1 MKEYRGCSLSKN
13 PHQNYRNSLKMHGK
27 NYDFFGCEKDFAVQN
42 QQIIDII
49 KAVIN
54 SKSYSLLQFPFL
66 LTISVQEWEYEKELF
81 IEAEREKTLKKGAK

>member
-1 MKEYRGCSLSKN
+1 
-13 PHQNYRNSLKMHGK
+13 MHGK
-27 NYDFFGCEKDFAVQN
+27 NYDFSGCEKDFAVQN